1 MERFSLDFEL
11 TDGVGWAH
19 AKVMVGQATHET
31 AVSYLTADPL
41 GSFANAL
48 MALAWPEEGT
58 IFVINRSAPD
68 IGPEAFR
75 AREFVWDDEPGG
87 WRWVLS
93 PADEGQAKL
102 RIEELRGRLKPALP
116 LIDAICSLEEMASAC
131 ARCIENLAVKH
142 GVVGYRLKWHGGD
155 LPLSQYLLLRRWLKF
170 PGINP
175 TRVER
180 GTWREDVAELQLL
193 GA

>member
-48 MALAWPEEGT
+48 MAL
-58 IFVINRSAPD
+58 
-68 IGPEAFR
+68 
-75 AREFVWDDEPGG
+75 
-87 WRWVLS
+87 
-93 PADEGQAKL
+93 
-102 RIEELRGRLKPALP
+102 
-116 LIDAICSLEEMASAC
+116 SAC

-142 GVVGYRLKWHGGD
+142 GVVGYRLKWHDGD
-155 LPLSQYLLLRRWLKF
+155 LPLSQYLLLRRWLKS
-170 PGINP
+170 PRINP